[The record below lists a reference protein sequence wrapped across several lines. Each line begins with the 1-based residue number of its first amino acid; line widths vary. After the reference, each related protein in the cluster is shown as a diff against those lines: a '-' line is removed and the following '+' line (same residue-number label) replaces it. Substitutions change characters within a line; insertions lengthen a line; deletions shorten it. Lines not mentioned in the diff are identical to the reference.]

1 MDLLPVPHR
10 GVMVAQKRILLV
22 RPPVPL
28 VLHGM
33 GHLLFLFAS
42 SLIILMLLLTVGGI
56 IEDAVIRLIT

>member
-1 MDLLPVPHR
+1 
-10 GVMVAQKRILLV
+10 MVAQKRILLV